1 MEEPIC
7 CPSRVDTFLAVT
19 KVKPIAPEK
28 PRKTVKEKYQM
39 GMELEACLDDASE
52 MPKDFWA

>member
-28 PRKTVKEKYQM
+28 PRKTGKEKYKM
-39 GMELEACLDDASE
+39 GMELEACLDDALE